1 MKTAEAP
8 TPLNDVSN
16 GSSFFVEEVP
26 MKRKNNYIIRTFFYV
41 CGFLIMTMGIA
52 ISVKSGLGVSP
63 VSSIPYT
70 ITCVFGI
77 EMGKATVIFHVILVA
92 AQILLLRKAFKLK
105 NLLQIPAGILFGM
118 FTTFCNSL
126 MDFFPTPENLAVKLI
141 MMLISTVLIAFGIFF
156 YVPADFIPLAGEGMM
171 LAVSQVTKIKFST
184 VKLIFDISMVI
195 ISLITCLA
203 VLHSLGSV
211 GIGTVIAAVLVGSVL
226 KVITKYL
233 GKTRDRILYKGNEI
247 EESTPL
253 SLIMKKDVYTI
264 NSNATI
270 KEALAYLT
278 EKKISGAPILNAEG
292 DMVGFISDGDILRWL
307 SSEQSLFI
315 YSDNTQETFNK
326 NVSALMDM
334 SVVKIG
340 RKQVIS
346 VDYNA
351 DMTKVCSVLSA
362 EHLKKVPVV
371 NEGRLVGIINASNIT
386 RYILGR
392 V

>member
-1 MKTAEAP
+1 MFIQKEFFNANKEAESI
-8 TPLNDVSN
+8 VK
-16 GSSFFVEEVP
+16 EQ
-26 MKRKNNYIIRTFFYV
+26 NNYVIRTIFYV
-41 CGFLIMTMGIA
+41 LGFLIMTMGIA

-77 EMGKATVIFHVILVA
+77 EMGRATIIFHVILVI

-126 MDFFPTPENLAVKLI
+126 MNFLPTPENMVVKLI
-141 MMLISTVLIAFGIFF
+141 MMLISAVLIAFGIFL
-156 YVPADFIPLAGEGMM
+156 YVPADYIPLAGEGMM

-184 VKLIFDISMVI
+184 VKLIFDISMVV

-211 GIGTVIAAVLVGSVL
+211 GIGTVIASVLVGSVL

-233 GKTRDRILYKGNEI
+233 GSARDRILRREGEMAVA
-247 EESTPL
+247 TPL
-253 SLIMKKDVYTI
+253 SQIMKTDVYTI
-264 NSNATI
+264 DSKATM
-270 KEALAYLT
+270 KEALSYLS
-278 EKKISGAPILNAEG
+278 EKKISGAPILNGKG

-315 YSDNTQETFNK
+315 YSDNTQETFNR
-326 NVSALMDM
+326 NVAALMDM
-334 SVVKIG
+334 SVLEIG

-351 DMTKVCSVLSA
+351 DMAKVCSVLSA

-371 NEGRLVGIINASNIT
+371 NEGKLVGIINASNIT
-386 RYILGR
+386 KYILGC

>member
-1 MKTAEAP
+1 MK
-8 TPLNDVSN
+8 SQ
-16 GSSFFVEEVP
+16 
-26 MKRKNNYIIRTFFYV
+26 KNYLIRSVFYV
-41 CGFLIMTMGIA
+41 FGFLIMTLGIA

-77 EMGKATVIFHVILVA
+77 EMGIATIIFHIALVI
-92 AQILLLRKAFKLK
+92 AQILLLRKAFKIK
-105 NLLQIPAGILFGM
+105 NLLQILAGILFGM

-126 MDFFPTPENLAVKLI
+126 MDFFPTPDNMAVKLI
-141 MMLISTVLIAFGIFF
+141 MMVISAFLIAFGIFL

-184 VKLIFDISMVI
+184 VKLIFDISMVV

-211 GIGTVIAAVLVGSVL
+211 GIGTVVAAVLVGSFL
-226 KVITKYL
+226 KIITKYL
-233 GKTRDRILYKGNEI
+233 GKTRDKILFKETKS
-247 EESTPL
+247 EKSTPL

-264 NSNATI
+264 DSTATI
-270 KEALAYLT
+270 KEALSYLA
-278 EKKISGAPILNAEG
+278 EKKISGAPILNKSG

-326 NVSALMDM
+326 NVSVLMDM
-334 SVVKIG
+334 LALEIAQ
-340 RKQVIS
+340 KQVIT

-351 DMTKVCSVLSA
+351 DMAKVCSVLSA

-371 NEGRLVGIINASNIT
+371 NNGKLVGIINASNVT
-386 RYILGR
+386 KYILNC

>member
-1 MKTAEAP
+1 MFIQKK
-8 TPLNDVSN
+8 
-16 GSSFFVEEVP
+16 FFNANKEGESIVKEQ
-26 MKRKNNYIIRTFFYV
+26 NNYVIRTIFYV
-41 CGFLIMTMGIA
+41 LGFLIMTMGIA

-77 EMGKATVIFHVILVA
+77 EMGRATIIFHVILVI

-126 MDFFPTPENLAVKLI
+126 MNFFPTPENMAVKLI
-141 MMLISTVLIAFGIFF
+141 MMLISAVLIAFGIFL
-156 YVPADFIPLAGEGMM
+156 YVPADYIPLAGEGMM

-184 VKLIFDISMVI
+184 VKLIFDISMVV

-211 GIGTVIAAVLVGSVL
+211 GIGTVIASVLVGSVL

-233 GKTRDRILYKGNEI
+233 GSARDRILHK
-247 EESTPL
+247 ESEMAGATPL
-253 SLIMKKDVYTI
+253 SQIMKTDVYTI
-264 NSNATI
+264 DSKATM
-270 KEALAYLT
+270 KEALSYLS
-278 EKKISGAPILNAEG
+278 EKKISGAPILNGKG

-315 YSDNTQETFNK
+315 YSDNTQETFNR
-326 NVSALMDM
+326 NVAALMDM
-334 SVVKIG
+334 SVLEIG

-351 DMTKVCSVLSA
+351 DMAKVCSVLSG

-371 NEGRLVGIINASNIT
+371 NEGKLVGIINASNIT
-386 RYILGR
+386 KYILGC

>member
-1 MKTAEAP
+1 MK
-8 TPLNDVSN
+8 
-16 GSSFFVEEVP
+16 G
-26 MKRKNNYIIRTFFYV
+26 KNNYIIRTVFYV
-41 CGFLIMTMGIA
+41 LGFLVMTMGIA
-52 ISVKSGLGVSP
+52 ISVKSSLGVSP

-77 EMGKATVIFHVILVA
+77 EMGRATIIFHVILVL

-126 MDFFPTPENLAVKLI
+126 MDYFPTPDNMFVKLV
-141 MMLISTVLIAFGIFF
+141 MMLVSAVLIAFGIFL
-156 YVPADFIPLAGEGMM
+156 YVPADYIPLAGEGMM

-203 VLHSLGSV
+203 VLHAPGSV
-211 GIGTVIAAVLVGSVL
+211 GIGTIIAAVLVGSVL
-226 KVITKYL
+226 KIITRYL
-233 GKTRDRILYKGNEI
+233 GKTRDRILCKGGDIPEV
-247 EESTPL
+247 TPL

-264 NSNATI
+264 DINATI
-270 KEALAYLT
+270 KEALSYLS

-292 DMVGFISDGDILRWL
+292 NMVGFISDGDILRWL

-315 YSDNTQETFNK
+315 YSDNSQETFNK
-326 NVSALMDM
+326 NVSALLDM
-334 SVVKIG
+334 SVTAIC
-340 RKQVIS
+340 RKQVIT
-346 VDYNA
+346 VDYNS
-351 DMTKVCSVLSA
+351 DMAKVCSVLSA

-371 NEGRLVGIINASNIT
+371 NEGKLVGIINASNVT
-386 RYILGR
+386 KYILGC

>member
-1 MKTAEAP
+1 
-8 TPLNDVSN
+8 
-16 GSSFFVEEVP
+16 
-26 MKRKNNYIIRTFFYV
+26 
-41 CGFLIMTMGIA
+41 MTMGIA

-77 EMGKATVIFHVILVA
+77 EMGVATIIFHVFLVI
-92 AQILLLRKAFKLK
+92 AQILLLRKSFKLK

-126 MDFFPTPENLAVKLI
+126 MVFFPIPENIFFKLM
-141 MMLISTVLIAFGIFF
+141 MMLISTLLIAFGIFL

-184 VKLIFDISMVI
+184 VKLIFDISMVV
-195 ISLITCLA
+195 ISLITCLL

-211 GIGTVIAAVLVGSVL
+211 GIGTVIAAVLVGLVL

-233 GKTRDRILYKGNEI
+233 GKTRDRILHK
-247 EESTPL
+247 ESETKESKPL
-253 SLIMKKDVYTI
+253 SQIMKKDVYTI

-270 KEALAYLT
+270 KETLSYLT
-278 EKKISGAPILNAEG
+278 EKKISGAPILNAKG

-307 SSEQSLFI
+307 SSEQSLFV

-326 NVSALMDM
+326 NVSTLMDM
-334 SVVKIG
+334 LVLEIG
-340 RKQVIS
+340 RKQVIT
-346 VDYNA
+346 VEYNA
-351 DMTKVCSVLSA
+351 DIAKVCSVLSA

-371 NEGRLVGIINASNIT
+371 KEGRLVGIINASNIT
-386 RYILGR
+386 KYILR
-392 V
+392 CALSVS

>member
-1 MKTAEAP
+1 
-8 TPLNDVSN
+8 
-16 GSSFFVEEVP
+16 
-26 MKRKNNYIIRTFFYV
+26 
-41 CGFLIMTMGIA
+41 
-52 ISVKSGLGVSP
+52 
-63 VSSIPYT
+63 
-70 ITCVFGI
+70 
-77 EMGKATVIFHVILVA
+77 
-92 AQILLLRKAFKLK
+92 LLLRKAFKLK

-126 MDFFPTPENLAVKLI
+126 MNFFPTPENIVVKLV
-141 MMLISTVLIAFGIFF
+141 MMLISAVLIAFGIFL
-156 YVPADFIPLAGEGMM
+156 YVPADYIPLAGEGMM

-184 VKLIFDISMVI
+184 VKLIFDISMVV

-203 VLHSLGSV
+203 ILHSLGSV

-233 GKTRDRILYKGNEI
+233 GDARDRILHKEGELV
-247 EESTPL
+247 EATPL
-253 SLIMKKDVYTI
+253 SQIMKTDVYTI
-264 NSNATI
+264 DSKATM
-270 KEALAYLT
+270 KEALSYLS
-278 EKKISGAPILNAEG
+278 EKKISGAPILNAKG

-326 NVSALMDM
+326 NVAVLMDM
-334 SVVKIG
+334 SVLEIG

-346 VDYNA
+346 VDYSA
-351 DMTKVCSVLSA
+351 DMAKVCSVLSG

-371 NEGRLVGIINASNIT
+371 NGGKLVGIINASNIT
-386 RYILGR
+386 KYILGC